1 MYIITLSLISRFITE
16 IVINKFVFKLYF
28 NLVRSNPV
36 LLIKSWHT
44 RSYGGT
50 YYEIACVF
58 TEGAVVAG
66 GGGGSTR
73 EPVQRIVAF
82 CIDLKTR

>member
-1 MYIITLSLISRFITE
+1 MEL
-16 IVINKFVFKLYF
+16 
-28 NLVRSNPV
+28 
-36 LLIKSWHT
+36 W
-44 RSYGGT
+44 GT

-58 TEGAVVAG
+58 TEGAV
-66 GGGGSTR
+66 GGSTR